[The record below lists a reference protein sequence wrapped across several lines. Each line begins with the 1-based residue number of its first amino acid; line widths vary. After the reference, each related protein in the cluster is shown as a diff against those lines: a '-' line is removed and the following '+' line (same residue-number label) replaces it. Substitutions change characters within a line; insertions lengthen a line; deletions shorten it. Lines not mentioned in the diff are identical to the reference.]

1 MPQHNFASARALA
14 PLCAFLSAVF
24 SLATAN
30 AADNSDPAQVL
41 VTAQRQPA
49 TLDQLPVTTESVTA
63 DKVKATVNAT
73 TVEDTLK
80 YLPDVFIRQRH
91 IGDTQ
96 DPITTRTSGVG
107 SSARSLIYADGVLL
121 SALIGNNNTNASP
134 RWGMVSPEEIARIDV
149 LYGPF
154 AAAFPGNSIGEVVEI
169 TTRMPDHL
177 EGSATV
183 EGAWQDFS
191 QYGTRKTFPTGR
203 ASAALGDRIGRF
215 SFWISADHVDTEG
228 QPLLYVAGTTPTA
241 ASASGTPVTGGFTDA
256 NRNGAAIK
264 VLGAGGLEHQTVDNA
279 KLKLGYDLTPALSL
293 AYTLGFFQNNDSA
306 GIQTY
311 LRSTAGT
318 PVYAG
323 TVNIAGRAYAIPAS
337 AFSNDRYQ
345 LVEDHVMQ
353 SLSLGSHSG
362 GAFDWS
368 AIATVYDYAKDRQR
382 TPSTA
387 FPAAGAGGA
396 GTILSLN
403 GTGWE
408 TLDLKGT
415 WRPKGAEGV
424 NIVTMGL
431 HQDGFELDNPK
442 FNTADWLSG
451 PAAAAA
457 AFSGGKTQ
465 TQAAWLQDQI
475 ALTSQ
480 LKLTLGGRYE
490 DWRAFDGVNAF
501 LTPALNV
508 HQPDLSAS
516 RFSPKAVLAYAPTP
530 AWRLTASIG
539 KAYRF
544 PTVEELYQSATV
556 AGVLQVPNPNLKPE
570 DAASAEL
577 AAERRWSGGHVR
589 LSLFGEDIADAL
601 IAQSGVV
608 VPSNPN
614 GLASFTQ
621 NVDRVRTRGAELA
634 ADQQDV
640 LVKGLELSGWIT
652 YVQSRILKDAGY
664 APTFPG
670 DAVVGRQLPQLPR
683 LRASAV
689 ATYRPTPVWALTLA
703 AHYSD
708 RSYATIDN
716 IDHVANTFTGFGGYV
731 VADVHARCQVDRHWA
746 ADLGVDNLGGVAY
759 FEYHPFPQRTVVAK
773 LDYSF

>member
-1 MPQHNFASARALA
+1 MRHHHLAGAGALA
-14 PLCAFLSAVF
+14 LCTALCGA
-24 SLATAN
+24 AN
-30 AADNSDPAQVL
+30 AADTDSD
-41 VTAQRQPA
+41 TAQIIVTGQRTPA
-49 TLDQLPVTTESVTA
+49 GLDQLPVTTESVTA
-63 DKVKATVNAT
+63 DQIKATVNAT

-80 YLPDVFIRQRH
+80 YLPDIFIRQRH

-134 RWGMVSPEEIARIDV
+134 RWGMVSPEEISRIDV

-169 TTRMPDHL
+169 TTRMPDRM

-191 QYGTRKTFPTGR
+191 QYGTKKTFPTGR
-203 ASAALGDRIGRF
+203 ASATFGDRIGKF
-215 SFWISADHVDTEG
+215 SFWISADHIDTEG
-228 QPLLYVAGTTPTA
+228 QPLLYVTGTTPTA
-241 ASASGTPVTGGFTDA
+241 ASSAGTPVTGA
-256 NRNGAAIK
+256 YAASNRTGGAIQ
-264 VLGAGGLEHQTVDNA
+264 VLGAGGLERQTVDNA
-279 KLKLGYDLTPALSL
+279 TLKLGYDLTPTLSL

-306 GIQTY
+306 GIQSY
-311 LRSTAGT
+311 LRNAAGA

-323 TVNIAGRAYAIPAS
+323 TVNIAGRAYTVPAS

-345 LVEDHVMQ
+345 LIEDHFMQ

-362 GAFDWS
+362 GVFDWS

-382 TPSTA
+382 APATA

-415 WRPKGAEGV
+415 WRPQGADGMNV
-424 NIVTMGL
+424 VTAGL

-442 FNTADWLSG
+442 YNTANWING
-451 PAAAAA
+451 PATTTA
-457 AFSGGKTQ
+457 AFSGGKTE
-465 TQAAWLQDQI
+465 TEAAWLQDQI

-490 DWRAFDGVNAF
+490 YWRAFDGVNAS
-501 LTPALNV
+501 LSPVLSV

-516 RFSPKAVLAYAPTP
+516 RFSPKAVLAYAPTSL
-530 AWRLTASIG
+530 WRFTASIG

-544 PTVEELYQSATV
+544 ATVEELYQSATV
-556 AGVLQVPNPNLKPE
+556 AGILQVPNPDLKPE
-570 DAASAEL
+570 DATSVEF

-589 LSLFGEDIADAL
+589 LSLFGENISDAL
-601 IAQSGVV
+601 ISQSGVV
-608 VPSNPN
+608 IPANPS
-614 GLASFTQ
+614 GIASFTQ
-621 NVDRVRTRGAELA
+621 NVDRVRTRGVEIV
-634 ADQQDV
+634 ADQGDV
-640 LVKGLELSGWIT
+640 LIKGLELSGWIT
-652 YVQSRILKDAGY
+652 YVQSRILRDTGY
-664 APTFPG
+664 APTFAG
-670 DAVVGRQLPQLPR
+670 DTVVGRQLPQLPR
-683 LRASAV
+683 LRASAA
-689 ATYRPTPVWALTLA
+689 ATYRPAPAWAFTLA
-703 AHYSD
+703 ARYSD
-708 RSYATIDN
+708 KSYGTIDN
-716 IDHVANTFTGFGGYV
+716 IDHHADTYFGFGAYF
-731 VADVHARCQVDRHWA
+731 VADVHVRYQVDRHWA
-746 ADLGVDNLGGVAY
+746 ADLGVDNLGGVSY
-759 FEYHPFPQRTVVAK
+759 FEFHPFPQRTVVAK
-773 LDYSF
+773 LNYSF